1 MLLLFLA
8 YLGGIL
14 TILSPCILPVL
25 PFVFAR
31 SDQPFRRSGLP
42 LLAGMAVTFALVASL
57 ATVGGGWAVRANQ
70 FGRIAALVLFGI
82 FGLTLIFS
90 SLADRLSRP
99 FVRLGNRLSQNPD
112 GGPSV
117 ANSFLLGIGTG
128 LLWAPCA
135 GPILGLILTGAA
147 LGGASVHTTVLL
159 LAYAA
164 GAATSLTVA
173 LLAGGRVFAAM
184 KRGLGAEEWIRRIL
198 GVAVLVGVVAVAFG
212 LDRGILTR
220 LSLSSTN
227 GLEQRLVDRFHP
239 QPQPPAS
246 NDAMMAGNDAMAPS
260 NAMMAPGNAMTAN
273 GGAMTA
279 NKDQTAN
286 NAMMAGNNAM
296 MSGNQPSGNQPKMT
310 GNNAM
315 MAAGGSSSTA
325 APGIDLSGAT
335 LWINSQPLTMDSLRG
350 KVVVIDFW
358 TYSCINCLRTL
369 PYIKAWN
376 EKYKN
381 SGLVIIGVHTPEFP
395 FEKDESNVRKAVH
408 DLGITYPVA
417 MDNDY
422 RIWRSVN
429 NEYWPAHYFFDATGK
444 LRFHHFGEGGYDE
457 SESWIRTLLEEA
469 NHKPL
474 PGSATQI
481 AATGAEAAADSNDVK
496 SPETYVGYHRA
507 DNFASPEGFNQN
519 EAQVYT
525 APSDLKLN
533 QWAFAGKWQD
543 ERQIATA
550 LAPAAAIVYRF
561 HARDLHLVL
570 GPSRSGQ
577 TIRFRITIDGKAP
590 GADHGV
596 DTDADGYGTVK
607 DNRLYQ
613 LIRQHGAIQDHTFRI
628 EFLSPGVEAY
638 AFTFG

>member
-1 MLLLFLA
+1 MFLLFLA
-8 YLGGIL
+8 YVGGIL

-31 SDQPFRRSGLP
+31 SDQPFRKSGAP

-99 FVRLGNRLSQNPD
+99 LVRLGNRLSQNSD
-112 GGPSV
+112 AGPS
-117 ANSFLLGIGTG
+117 ATNSFLLGIGTG

-164 GAATSLTVA
+164 GAATSLAIA

-184 KRGLGAEEWIRRIL
+184 KRSLGAEEWIRRAL
-198 GVAVLVGVVAVAFG
+198 GVAVLAGVIAVAFG
-212 LDRGILTR
+212 LDRGLLTR
-220 LSLSSTN
+220 LSLSSTSN
-227 GLEQRLVDRFHP
+227 LEQRLVDRFHP
-239 QPQPPAS
+239 KPPESVA
-246 NDAMMAGNDAMAPS
+246 NDQAMAP
-260 NAMMAPGNAMTAN
+260 G
-273 GGAMTA
+273 
-279 NKDQTAN
+279 

-296 MSGNQPSGNQPKMT
+296 MAGGNQGAMSGSNAMMAGGNQPAMA

-315 MAAGGSSSTA
+315 MAAGGGSAPGA
-325 APGIDLSGAT
+325 APTTDLSGAT
-335 LWINSQPLTMDSLRG
+335 AWINSPPLTLASLRG
-350 KVVVIDFW
+350 KVVLIDFW

-376 EKYKN
+376 EKYKD

-395 FEKDESNVRKAVH
+395 FEKDESNVRKAVR

-422 RIWRSVN
+422 RIWRSFN
-429 NEYWPAHYFFDATGK
+429 NEYWPAHYFIDATGK

-457 SESWIRTLLEEA
+457 SENWIRTLLEEA

-474 PGSATQI
+474 PGSPAQV
-481 AATGAEAAADSNDVK
+481 AASGAEAASDSGDVQ
-496 SPETYVGYHRA
+496 SPETYIGYHRA
-507 DNFASPEGFNQN
+507 ENFASPGGFNQN
-519 EAQVYT
+519 EAQVYE
-525 APSDLKLN
+525 APPNLKLN
-533 QWAFAGKWQD
+533 EWALAGKWQD
-543 ERQIATA
+543 ERQIATS
-550 LAPAAAIVYRF
+550 LAASSAIVFRF

-570 GPSRSGQ
+570 GPSKAGKP
-577 TIRFRITIDGKAP
+577 IRFRVTIDGKAP

-596 DTDADGYGTVK
+596 DTDADGYGTVTE
-607 DNRLYQ
+607 DRLYQ
-613 LIRQHGAIQDHTFRI
+613 LVRQHGAIQDRTFRI
-628 EFLSPGVEAY
+628 EFLAPGVQAY
-638 AFTFG
+638 SFTFG